1 MTGLHDLLW
10 RYSESMQRMSKEYE
24 DLALQSLIRTSSVPD
39 ETLIFLASNLVAEFG
54 HIYPAWDLVAAR
66 SELAEDSGHG
76 LPLHLVAI
84 ENGQPLGVAAIISD
98 DEVTG
103 WEEKN
108 WWLANV
114 LVFPEHRDRGVGISL
129 VNRAIEIAR
138 DSGAHELHL
147 VTDTAE
153 SWYAKHGWESV
164 GIGEVHGHQMIV
176 MRLDLRAN

>member
-1 MTGLHDLLW
+1 
-10 RYSESMQRMSKEYE
+10 
-24 DLALQSLIRTSSVPD
+24 
-39 ETLIFLASNLVAEFG
+39 
-54 HIYPAWDLVAAR
+54 
-66 SELAEDSGHG
+66 
-76 LPLHLVAI
+76 VAI